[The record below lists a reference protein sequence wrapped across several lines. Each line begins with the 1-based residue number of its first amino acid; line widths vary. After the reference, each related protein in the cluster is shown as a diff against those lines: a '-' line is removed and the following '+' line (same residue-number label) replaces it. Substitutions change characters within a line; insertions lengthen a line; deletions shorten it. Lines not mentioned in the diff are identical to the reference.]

1 MPSARKSNPLHVCTH
16 GAIAGLLCG
25 SAYASYGWSKTA
37 SLTTIEWLAFVGVTV
52 VAGAILSAAGS
63 ELWHRIVRRRQ

>member
-25 SAYASYGWSKTA
+25 SEYASYGWFKTA
-37 SLTTIEWLAFVGVTV
+37 SLTTIEWLAFVGVIV